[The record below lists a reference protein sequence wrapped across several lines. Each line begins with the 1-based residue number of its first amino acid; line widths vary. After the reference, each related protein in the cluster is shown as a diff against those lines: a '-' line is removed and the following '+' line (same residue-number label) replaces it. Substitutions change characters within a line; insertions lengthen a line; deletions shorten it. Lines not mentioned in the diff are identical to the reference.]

1 MEAAYPSPWRPARY
15 WIAGIIGAGVLLV
28 IIASSILAILF
39 QEVPARATI
48 FGLPAVALVVAAT
61 FFGVRALRDHELAS
75 RPRDLVRAGVLLG
88 LGLFLWLLVVDVF
101 TFTQAAGPVV
111 AAAAALACLPTTAIG
126 LLVVRRLD
134 RNEKEPWRLV
144 MVSVAWGAIVSTSLV
159 VWAETIW
166 DSIAART
173 LVPGPALNVSTAYSA
188 GIWEELAKGV
198 AVLLLYLVMRDE
210 FDDVVDG
217 IVYGAAIGLGFN
229 YMESVTYMTH
239 LYAVFSSQGSGQA
252 LFAAASQWYSRQVL
266 GLFFSHATYTALVG
280 AGIGLARQLRR
291 RRHRVLSILSGFLAA
306 IAAHFAWDAW
316 VAYFPISSSP
326 WGLVEMHLRTLL
338 MQGPFTSMVLVLLAM
353 GLQVE
358 GSALRRQLA
367 AEAAT
372 NQGAVLPEEIPVL
385 VRPWQRFR
393 ARLRASRQEGPAA
406 YVRLHRL
413 QRAQLELAME
423 RWHRER
429 NEIDEPLAAEDE
441 LRRRVLSLRQ
451 AVA

>member
-1 MEAAYPSPWRPARY
+1 MEAAYRHPWRPARY
-15 WIAGIIGAGVLLV
+15 WIAGIIGTGVLSV

-39 QEVPARATI
+39 QQVPARGTI
-48 FGLPAVALVVAAT
+48 FGLPAVALIVAAT
-61 FFGVRALRDHELAS
+61 VFGARALHDHDLAS
-75 RPRDLVRAGVLLG
+75 RLRDLVRAGVLLG
-88 LGLFLWLLVVDVF
+88 LGLLVWLLVIDVF
-101 TFTQAAGPVV
+101 TFTQSAGPGV
-111 AAAAALACLPTTAIG
+111 AALATLACLPTTAVG

-144 MVSVAWGAIVSTSLV
+144 MVAVAWGAIVSTSLV

-166 DSIAART
+166 DRVATHT
-173 LVPGPALNVSTAYSA
+173 LVPGPALDVSIAYSA
-188 GIWEELAKGV
+188 GIWEEVAKGL
-198 AVLLLYLVMRDE
+198 ALLLLYLVMRDE

-217 IVYGAAIGLGFN
+217 IVYGAAVGLGFN
-229 YMESVTYMTH
+229 FMESVTYMTH
-239 LYAVFSSQGSGQA
+239 VYAVFSVEGSGQA
-252 LFAAASQWYSRQVL
+252 IFAAASQWYSRQVL

-291 RRHRVLSILSGFLAA
+291 PRHRVLSILSGFLAA

-326 WGLVEMHLRTLL
+326 FALIELHLRVLL

-358 GSALRRQLA
+358 GNALGRQLA
-367 AEAAT
+367 AEAST
-372 NQGAVLPEEIPVL
+372 GEGAVLSEEIPVL

-393 ARLRASRQEGPAA
+393 ARLRAFSQNGLGA
-406 YVRLHRL
+406 YQRLHRL
-413 QRAQLELAME
+413 QRAQLDLAME

-429 NEIDEPLAAEDE
+429 NEIDEPLAAEEE
-441 LRRRVLSLRQ
+441 LRRRVLLLRG
-451 AVA
+451 AVP